1 MPVQVGPQSAPD
13 DGLVGFEHITTQ
25 PKRVCRKFRS
35 VQVLHQTEQPSAI
48 KSPSL
53 SLTSLRVAA
62 DLSLFVMRSRR
73 PCRARAATEGVVR
86 GYGKPAGESR
96 ACAWR
101 SQPSSLPEW
110 REVDPIRGIPASRT
124 IMRPK
129 LARGRLIAEGDAQ
142 RRLCFMD
149 LWR

>member
-1 MPVQVGPQSAPD
+1 MPVQVGPQPASD

-25 PKRVCRKFRS
+25 PETGVQKIPVVLAGTKPSSAARS
-35 VQVLHQTEQPSAI
+35 

-53 SLTSLRVAA
+53 ALTSLQEAA
-62 DLSLFVMRSRR
+62 DLFLFVMRRRR
-73 PCRARAATEGVVR
+73 PYRAGAVTEGVVR
-86 GYGKPAGESR
+86 RYGEPAGESR
-96 ACAWR
+96 ARAR
-101 SQPSSLPEW
+101 LSQPSSLPEW

-129 LARGRLIAEGDAQ
+129 LPRARLIAKGDAQ
-142 RRLCFMD
+142 RRLCSMG